1 TEVMLAPAVT
11 GLALAA
17 AMGMAS
23 FEVDLPD
30 YHFGWRQVASV
41 VAAAGVVVAF
51 LPVLASAAG
60 GRWDLPDRDLVER
73 VSLAGGDAPDG
84 AYRVLW
90 VGDPDLVPLAGWA
103 LGAPDVETDRQ
114 RLVFATTDGGAQ
126 TVEDL

>member
-1 TEVMLAPAVT
+1 SAVYVIEQGWLPDGWPVPLTEVLLAPAVS

-51 LPVLASAAG
+51 LPVLTSAAG
-60 GRWDLPDRDLVER
+60 GRWDLPERDLSER
-73 VSLAGGDAPDG
+73 VSFSSGEAGEG
-84 AYRVLW
+84 AF
-90 VGDPDLVPLAGWA
+90 
-103 LGAPDVETDRQ
+103 
-114 RLVFATTDGGAQ
+114 RL
-126 TVEDL
+126 